1 MSTATESS
9 TGVTPAQPGGLTH
22 AQIRTILFGL
32 MAGMFLAALDQTIV
46 STAIR
51 TIGDDLHGLE
61 IQAWVTT
68 AYLITSTITTPLY
81 GKLSDIYGRRPM
93 FLIAITI
100 FVVGSAACSFSTSM
114 YMLAGFRAFQ
124 GLGAGGLFSLSL
136 AILAD
141 IVPPRERAKYQGYFL
156 AVFGT
161 SSVLGPL
168 VGGFFAGTSSIL
180 GITGWRWVFLVNVP
194 IGIFAW
200 ALVWRVLHIPHSR
213 HDHRI
218 DYWGAVALIV
228 GLVPLLVVAEQGQA
242 WGWGSARVLLLI
254 ALGVVGLVAF
264 VVVEIRMK
272 DEALIP
278 MRLFRVG
285 NFSLGM
291 AANWVIGMGLFGG
304 ILVLPLYLQ
313 LVKGATPTRSG
324 LELLPLTIGIMAG
337 SIFSGQLTSRTG
349 RYKIFPLIGTVIL
362 TATAFVFMG
371 TLTAT
376 SSMLGLYG
384 LFLAFGFGLGC
395 CMQTLLIAVQNVVP
409 AKDIGVATSS
419 ATFFRQVGA
428 TIGVAV
434 FISVLFN
441 SLASKVGE
449 QLKVAFTQQD
459 FLAAVSAQAH
469 SQDPAVIQ
477 GYLAGLGSQ
486 LTTDSSF
493 LQKLDPIIAAPFKIG
508 FSEATHSVFL
518 LVGIVSAIAFVLVM
532 MIKETPLRTMSAS
545 QERQME
551 EASLEAETLPA
562 VGPEVADTAAEI
574 VEGEPR
580 AVVDGPPAGHHS
592 AASSD
597 TTVAV
602 SVQELLEK
610 SDLVDAESIDHQHPG
625 RHEA

>member
-1 MSTATESS
+1 MSTATASS

-22 AQIRTILFGL
+22 VQIRTILFGL

-100 FVVGSAACSFSTSM
+100 FVIGSAACSFSTSM

-264 VVVEIRMK
+264 VAVEIRMK

-278 MRLFRVG
+278 MRLFRTG
-285 NFSLGM
+285 NFSYGM

-324 LELLPLTIGIMAG
+324 LELLPLTIGIMVG

-362 TATAFVFMG
+362 TVTAFVFMG
-371 TLTAT
+371 TLSAT

-493 LQKLDPIIAAPFKIG
+493 LQKLDPVIAAPFKIG

-551 EASLEAETLPA
+551 EASLEAETLPM
-562 VGPEVADTAAEI
+562 VGSEVGETAEEI
-574 VEGEPR
+574 VDGQSGAA
-580 AVVDGPPAGHHS
+580 AVDPAAGHH
-592 AASSD
+592 AAANSD
-597 TTVAV
+597 TTLAV

-610 SDLVDAESIDHQHPG
+610 SDLVDAQAIDHEHPG

>member
-1 MSTATESS
+1 MSTATQSS
-9 TGVTPAQPGGLTH
+9 TGVAPAQPGGLTH

-93 FLIAITI
+93 FLIAISI

-194 IGIFAW
+194 IGIFAL
-200 ALVWRVLHIPHSR
+200 ALVYKVLHIPHSR

-254 ALGVVGLVAF
+254 ALGVVGLIGF

-278 MRLFRVG
+278 MRLFRTG
-285 NFSLGM
+285 NFSYGM

-324 LELLPLTIGIMAG
+324 LELLPLTIGIMVG

-371 TLTAT
+371 TLSAT

-441 SLASKVGE
+441 SLATKVGE

-477 GYLAGLGSQ
+477 GYLAGLGGQ
-486 LTTDSSF
+486 LKTDSSF

-508 FSEATHSVFL
+508 FSEATHSVFM

-551 EASLEAETLPA
+551 EASLEAETLPM
-562 VGPEVADTAAEI
+562 VGAEVGDTAEEI
-574 VEGEPR
+574 V
-580 AVVDGPPAGHHS
+580 DGQTGSDVEQTPVGHH
-592 AASSD
+592 AATSSD

-602 SVQELLEK
+602 SVQELLAK
-610 SDLVDAESIDHQHPG
+610 SDLVDAESIDHEHPG